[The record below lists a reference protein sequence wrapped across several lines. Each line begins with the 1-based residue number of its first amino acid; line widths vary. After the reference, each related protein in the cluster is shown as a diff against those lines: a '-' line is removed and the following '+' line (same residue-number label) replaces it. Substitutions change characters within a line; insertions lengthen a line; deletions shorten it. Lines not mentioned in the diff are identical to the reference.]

1 VKCPDCNGGGCTRC
15 GGTGGEDVTLRRVKA
30 LESIALD
37 TTGIRAALEGLLFH
51 VGLLSSGIEDLTAQ
65 LVMSERRSAARRKK
79 KTKRKRRKPRGIAAS
94 LVSLVL
100 LVGCGGLVEP
110 DTRESVPVHGAEG
123 GTARVEERDSGL
135 DGHTIECT
143 PDAEAHTG
151 ILCMHPKRRGD
162 AR

>member
-1 VKCPDCNGGGCTRC
+1 MSPEEADRAKLSHGA
-15 GGTGGEDVTLRRVKA
+15 TLIVLREAETKA
-30 LESIALD
+30 LASIAVD
-37 TTGIRAALEGLLFH
+37 ATGIRAALEGILFH
-51 VGLLSSGIEDLTAQ
+51 IGMVGQALDEF
-65 LVMSERRSAARRKK
+65 AAGAMRVVGKARTKK
-79 KTKRKRRKPRGIAAS
+79 KRKRKRRKPRGIAAS

-110 DTRESVPVHGAEG
+110 DAREGVPMHDAEG
-123 GTARVEERDSGL
+123 GAVRVEERDAGL
-135 DGHTIECT
+135 DGHAVECT